1 MSDRMSPSGRFNALP
16 LVHPFVAL
24 SFVALVGL
32 TLIALIPG
40 MITLALLL
48 FILPGQV
55 LIAAPTLLYYSLA
68 ALPGY
73 LLARFLGRNLLGAA
87 VAAVAFAAAAL
98 LPHYRSQSQ
107 LEKLLAT
114 DITGPVPS
122 SFQPRSF
129 ELPYPERDN
138 YWTNWRQPE
147 SHDQTPSPPCADL
160 CQQLLFK
167 GNIDHVVIR
176 DHNSRGARMISTETQ
191 ERGPDGSMQRMVHVT
206 WLPRWRRFHLEHRE
220 SCPDT
225 LSLIAAEFVHEVV
238 GGRCLIEDTVDQR
251 EADVLVSL
259 SKPLDVRG
267 DDGQFRPDLNIAFA
281 NIESD
286 PITVTIAEQHD
297 SKVVPAE
304 IRTSLHA
311 SNARVP
317 FYFTTRRCGG
327 GEIPN
332 LCLAAATELFANSRA
347 DPFEMINRRYGLPVV
362 PGSKPARLS
371 TVSTS
376 EDDRATVNAILRR
389 DYGAGGLIPTAQSKL
404 VASFVNARLK
414 NGQLNQD
421 DIELIRMALKQHAF
435 AASIE
440 TDKLPSDTYQALKP
454 LLPDMFERIADR
466 ADGQQEMTQSLNV
479 ILGHYPAEDTN
490 PYSSTLCQEP
500 KNAGLRVCYQREFRT
515 RKK

>member
-1 MSDRMSPSGRFNALP
+1 MLDRISPSDRFNALS
-16 LVHPFVAL
+16 LVPPFVGISFLAL
-24 SFVALVGL
+24 IGL

-40 MITLALLL
+40 MITLGLLL
-48 FILPGQV
+48 FILPGQI

-73 LLARFLGRNLLGAA
+73 LLARFLGSNLLGATV
-87 VAAVAFAAAAL
+87 VAAVLAAAAL

-129 ELPYPERDN
+129 ELPYPEQDN

-147 SHDQTPSPPCADL
+147 SHDPTPPPPCADL

-167 GNIDHVVIR
+167 GHIDHVIIR
-176 DHNSRGARMISTETQ
+176 DHNARGARMISTETQ
-191 ERGPDGSMQRMVHVT
+191 KRGPDGSMQRMVEVT

-220 SCPDT
+220 SCPET

-259 SKPLDVRG
+259 SKPLDVQG
-267 DDGQFRPDLNIAFA
+267 ADGQFRPDLNIAFA
-281 NIESD
+281 NIESA
-286 PITVTIAEQHD
+286 PITITIAEQHD
-297 SKVVPAE
+297 GNLVPAE
-304 IRTSLHA
+304 IRTALHA

-332 LCLAAATELFANSRA
+332 LCLAAATEPFANSRA
-347 DPFEMINRRYGLPVV
+347 DPFEMINRRYGFPVV

-371 TVSTS
+371 SAPTS
-376 EDDRATVNAILRR
+376 ENDRATVNAILRQ
-389 DYGAGGLIPTAQSKL
+389 DYGTGLIPTTQSKL
-404 VASFVNARLK
+404 VASFLSARLK

-421 DIELIRMALKQHAF
+421 DIELIRLALKQHAF

-454 LLPDMFERIADR
+454 LLPDMFKRIAHS
-466 ADGQQEMTQSLNV
+466 AKGQQEMVQSLNV
-479 ILGHYPAEDTN
+479 MLGHYPAEDTN
-490 PYSSTLCQEP
+490 PYSSALCQDS
-500 KNAGLRVCYQREFRT
+500 KNARLRVCYQREFRT
-515 RKK
+515 RTK

>member
-1 MSDRMSPSGRFNALP
+1 MA
-16 LVHPFVAL
+16 
-24 SFVALVGL
+24 GL
-32 TLIALIPG
+32 TFIAFMPG
-40 MITLALLL
+40 MITLGLLL
-48 FILPGQV
+48 FILPGQT

-73 LLARFLGRNLLGAA
+73 LLARFLGSNLLGVT
-87 VAAVAFAAAAL
+87 VAGITLSAAAL
-98 LPHYRSQSQ
+98 LPHYLSQHQ
-107 LEKLLAT
+107 LERLLAS
-114 DITGPVPS
+114 DISDPVPS

-138 YWTNWRQPE
+138 YWMNWRQPE
-147 SHDQTPSPPCADL
+147 SHDPTPPPPCADL

-167 GNIDHVVIR
+167 GHVDHVIIR
-176 DHNSRGARMISTETQ
+176 DHNSRNARMTNTETN
-191 ERGPDGSMQRMVHVT
+191 ERGPDGSMRRMIHVT

-238 GGRCLIEDTVDQR
+238 GGRCLIEDTIDQR

-267 DDGQFRPDLNIAFA
+267 ADGQFRPDPNIAFA
-281 NIESD
+281 NLESD
-286 PITVTIAEQHD
+286 PTTITIAEQHD

-304 IRTSLHA
+304 IRTALHA
-311 SNARVP
+311 TYANVP
-317 FYFTTRRCGG
+317 FYFRTRRCGG

-332 LCLAAATELFANSRA
+332 LCLTAAAEPFANSRA

-371 TVSTS
+371 AVPTS

-440 TDKLPSDTYQALKP
+440 TDKLPSEACQALKP

>member
-1 MSDRMSPSGRFNALP
+1 MSDLASPSDRFNALP
-16 LVHPFVAL
+16 LMSRPVGIYFCVLVA
-24 SFVALVGL
+24 L

-40 MITLALLL
+40 MITFGLLL
-48 FILPGQV
+48 FILPGQT

-73 LLARFLGRNLLGAA
+73 LLARFLGNNLLGATVA
-87 VAAVAFAAAAL
+87 VITLVAAAL
-98 LPHYRSQSQ
+98 LPHDLSQRQ
-107 LEKLLAT
+107 LEKLLAS
-114 DITGPVPS
+114 DISKPVPS

-138 YWTNWRQPE
+138 YWMNWRQPE
-147 SHDQTPSPPCADL
+147 SQDPTPPPPCADL

-167 GNIDHVVIR
+167 GHIDHVIIR
-176 DHNSRGARMISTETQ
+176 DHNSRNARMINTETN
-191 ERGPDGSMQRMVHVT
+191 ERGPDGAMHRMVHVT

-225 LSLIAAEFVHEVV
+225 LSLIAPEFVHEVV
-238 GGRCLIEDTVDQR
+238 GGRCLIEDTIDHC
-251 EADVLVSL
+251 EADVLVSV

-267 DDGQFRPDLNIAFA
+267 ADGQLRPDLNIAFA
-281 NIESD
+281 NVEAD
-286 PITVTIAEQHD
+286 PTTITIAEQHD
-297 SKVVPAE
+297 GKAVPAE
-304 IRTSLHA
+304 IRTALHA
-311 SNARVP
+311 SYANVP

-327 GEIPN
+327 GEIPS
-332 LCLAAATELFANSRA
+332 LCLTAATEPFANNSA
-347 DPFEMINRRYGLPVV
+347 DPFEMINRRYGLPVA

-371 TVSTS
+371 AAPTS
-376 EDDRATVNAILRR
+376 EDDRATVNAILKQ
-389 DYGAGGLIPTAQSKL
+389 DYGVGGLIPTTQSKL
-404 VASFVNARLK
+404 VASFVNERLK
-414 NGQLNQD
+414 TGQLKQD

-435 AASIE
+435 VAPIE
-440 TDKLPSDTYQALKP
+440 TNRLPSETYQALKP

-466 ADGQQEMTQSLNV
+466 ADGQQDMVQSLNV
-479 ILGHYPAEDTN
+479 ILEHYPPEDTN